1 MEMNLKSEV
10 KKWIDGKYWET
21 IRSIRKEYPIGGITK
36 DGLVNIIVYR
46 EGFSWSV
53 MLGKIGGVYKVAI
66 IEEIW
71 D

>member
-1 MEMNLKSEV
+1 MNLKSDV
-10 KKWIDGKYWET
+10 KKWIDERYWET
-21 IRSIRKEYPIGGITK
+21 IRSIREEYPIARITP

-46 EGFSWSV
+46 EGLSWSV
-53 MLGKIGGVYKVAI
+53 MLGKIGGIYKVAV

>member
-1 MEMNLKSEV
+1 MTIKALV
-10 KKWIDGKYWET
+10 KRELDERYWET
-21 IRSIRKEYPIGGITK
+21 IRDIRREYPIARITQ

-46 EGFSWSV
+46 EGFTWSV
-53 MLGKIGGVYKVAI
+53 MMGKIGGIYKVAV